1 MLKYKLVK
9 VDFDKLE
16 DAQKALYKQDGDDYI
31 LEVEGAT
38 SKTKLE
44 EFRANNVLL
53 TENAKKFENID
64 LDKYKQFQETDRK
77 LRDKELIDKGDFETL
92 VSERLAAHTS
102 DANAKI
108 ETANNLAAET
118 TLKYNTLI
126 DKVEIEGAATKAFAS
141 HKIRPDAQSL
151 IMADIKSR
159 FSVDNGA
166 VIGKDGDKIMTGKD
180 GNLTVDEFV
189 SNQPE
194 FTRVPNNSGGGNG
207 NEGDNTPGMNK
218 GNTSTDRIANGLKA
232 LQAG

>member
-1 MLKYKLVK
+1 MLIFKLNK
-9 VDFDKLE
+9 EEYDKLE
-16 DAQKALYKQDGDDYI
+16 DAQKALYKANGDDFI

-44 EFRANNVLL
+44 EFRTNNHDL
-53 TENAKKFENID
+53 ENKLKAFDGID
-64 LDKYKQFQETDRK
+64 LEKYKTLQETDRK
-77 LRDKELIDKGDFETL
+77 IRDKELIDKGDFETL
-92 VSERLAAHTS
+92 VSERLAVSTS
-102 DANAKI
+102 DFNAKL
-108 ETANNLAAET
+108 EVATTLATET
-118 TLKYNTLI
+118 TKKYNTLV
-126 DKVEIEGAATKAFAS
+126 DKVEIEGAATKAFTQ
-141 HKIRPDAQSL
+141 HNIRPDAQNL

-159 FSVDNGA
+159 FSVDNGV
-166 VIGKDGDKIMTGKD
+166 VIGKDGEKIMTGKD